1 MPRLGEVA
9 VTPQRLLRI
18 AIVVALVAAWWLL
31 RRAGSP
37 LARPGWEWL
46 RLRPMID
53 VRILADIVG
62 ALLFI
67 YLMTLL
73 WWLYNPWRSRRAD
86 DAMAFGCI
94 GFAAIAV
101 ALMLVA
107 LTVGWY
113 LRSPWI
119 IAPIAWVTLLFAL
132 QMLAGLIMEGY
143 KAARKR
149 IAAARE
155 ARPDQPE

>member
-1 MPRLGEVA
+1 M
-9 VTPQRLLRI
+9 TSQRLLRI
-18 AIVVALVAAWWLL
+18 VLVAALVAGWWLL

-37 LARPGWEWL
+37 LVRPGWEWL
-46 RLRPMID
+46 RLRPIVD
-53 VRILADIVG
+53 VRIIADVTG
-62 ALLFI
+62 ALMFI
-67 YLMTLL
+67 YLLTLL
-73 WWLYNPWRSRRAD
+73 WWLYSPWRSRRPD
-86 DAMAFGCI
+86 DAMALGCV

-101 ALMLVA
+101 GLMLVVLA
-107 LTVGWY
+107 VGWY
-113 LRSPWI
+113 FRSPWI